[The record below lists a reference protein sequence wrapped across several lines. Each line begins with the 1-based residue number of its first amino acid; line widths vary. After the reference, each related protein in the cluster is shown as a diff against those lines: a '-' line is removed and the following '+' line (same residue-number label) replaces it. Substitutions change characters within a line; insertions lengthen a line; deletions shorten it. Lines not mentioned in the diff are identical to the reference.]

1 MHDFISA
8 FDPLAINAIDQ
19 LFNPR
24 RPGPS
29 PHHLEEAKVLS
40 RAITIALPPDLSP
53 NERCHYESVVGSSNL
68 GAYHA
73 PVEDN
78 AIPIVIDTGASRSIS
93 PIWSDFT
100 TFTKFN
106 HSLHGIPAETRIE
119 GEGMTSWDISDQHGV
134 TSTVQTLAFYVPNAS
149 IRLYSYLTMDHTGI
163 ELTLSSSTSQA
174 SSCKYQDR
182 KR

>member
-1 MHDFISA
+1 M
-8 FDPLAINAIDQ
+8 
-19 LFNPR
+19 
-24 RPGPS
+24 
-29 PHHLEEAKVLS
+29 LS